1 MLALCND
8 DGIVNQKAAL
18 TAIGGRF
25 RVATQDRVGPWE
37 VSEVSVMCIF
47 Q

>member
-8 DGIVNQKAAL
+8 DGVVNQKAAL
-18 TAIGGRF
+18 TAIGERF

-37 VSEVSVMCIF
+37 VSEVCLTYIL